1 MDLRLANRLALVV
14 MALFPALWG
23 LLGDLNNVT
32 DFSGTATN
40 AVGPMIAM
48 TNTYGNPLQTWR
60 AITSPWA
67 APLAL
72 LFIMAV
78 ETAAGVF
85 GEAIMISATD
95 GSLR

>member
-1 MDLRLANRLALVV
+1 MDLRLANRLSLVV

-23 LLGDLNNVT
+23 LLGDLNNLT

-67 APLAL
+67 APPR
-72 LFIMAV
+72 FFSSWRSKRRR
-78 ETAAGVF
+78 GF
-85 GEAIMISATD
+85 SGPSA
-95 GSLR
+95 SSS